1 MAPSTITTSAVAL
14 AASNLFYKTTS
25 NPSTNNN
32 QSNQMNIGECN
43 QHVPHFI
50 QLNMSNSNNGFL
62 NSHNTY
68 NFNLNDLI
76 QKQQHQLL
84 GITSSSSNSNQ
95 SMQSGSGSGSI
106 SGTSNLT
113 SNINTNYLQTMPH
126 QQQCNVLYVGYCL
139 SDDQRFLLTS
149 CCDENGELIESTSIS
164 IEIDE
169 RIRRNDSHVR
179 RIALRKLWEFII
191 IIISQT
197 CKPWRL
203 VIGRLGRMGHSE
215 LRGWSCL
222 LSKKNLQRVCK
233 QLKDQCETCNIFGA
247 MEMPCI
253 LSACLISMETCENIC
268 VYPEAFSR
276 EDKVAAAALT
286 GQSLSQTHAAQ
297 SHGISCTHILTFPAS
312 AIIQT
317 QSASML
323 GVGSSMKDD
332 PMSKSAMQMD
342 DNDFFD
348 FFQFEEEDMNDLLN
362 DNINDKVLN
371 ESGAAGDNDQIN
383 AKERAEILLNQ
394 EELIH
399 LDQQP
404 LAIGY
409 YVSTAKCGPL
419 PKWLRGDVSLDT
431 NYHTFKATLHIHNRY
446 ALENDELIM
455 KTENS
460 HKLDSSV
467 TYEVLRY
474 LFINYVTC
482 FFYFESFNP

>member
-14 AASNLFYKTTS
+14 AASNLFYKNNNSTS
-25 NPSTNNN
+25 STNNNNHQNN

-43 QHVPHFI
+43 QHIPHFI

-76 QKQQHQLL
+76 QKQQQQLL
-84 GITSSSSNSNQ
+84 GITSSSSSNSNQ
-95 SMQSGSGSGSI
+95 TMQSSSGSSI
-106 SGTSNLT
+106 TTTST
-113 SNINTNYLQTMPH
+113 SQSNSSSSSSSNVINTNYLQTLPH

-164 IEIDE
+164 IDIDE
-169 RIRRNDSHVR
+169 RIRRNESHVR

-276 EDKVAAAALT
+276 EDKIAAAALT

-297 SHGISCTHILTFPAS
+297 SHGVSCTHILTFPAS

-348 FFQFEEEDMNDLLN
+348 FFQFEEDDMNDLLN

-371 ESGAAGDNDQIN
+371 ESGAAVDNDQIN

-404 LAIGY
+404 LAVGY

-467 TYEVLRY
+467 TYEVLR
-474 LFINYVTC
+474 
-482 FFYFESFNP
+482 